1 MRVRLPPRAQK
12 FQEKFLGTGAKQLL
26 ASREGS
32 EGLSHVPKARLNPGQ
47 RLPPRAHK
55 FLPTKI

>member
-1 MRVRLPPRAQK
+1 
-12 FQEKFLGTGAKQLL
+12 LGTGAKQLL